1 MSLSSSC
8 ESHPTARQ
16 KVIILGGGPNR
27 IGQGIEFDYCCVHAV
42 MALRESGYEAIMIN
56 CNPETV
62 STDYD
67 TSDRLYFEPLTAEDV
82 IEIVRVEQRNGT
94 LLGVMVQFGGQTPLR
109 LANALQE
116 ARIPILGT
124 SPDAIDLAEDRER
137 FQVLMQDLKLKQ
149 PANGLAR
156 SGEEAEKIAERI
168 GYPVVIRPSYVLGGR
183 AMEIV
188 HDIEALRCYIEK
200 AVHVSGN
207 SPVLIDH
214 YLQDAIEVDVDV
226 VADKDAVFVAGIME
240 QIEEAGVHSG
250 DSDCVLP
257 PHSLPNDTVAEISRQ
272 AEVLARAIGVVGLMN
287 VQFAVKDGDVYI
299 LEVNP
304 RASRTVP
311 FVAKAIGVPIA
322 KFAARVMVGQK
333 LADLVRDAKQKP
345 SKSLAVKT
353 PVFPFARFPGVDIV
367 LGPEMRSTGEVMGL
381 DQDFGRAF
389 AKAQMGAGVKLPLK
403 GTCFMSVKDRDKA
416 AAIPLARRLV
426 HLGFHIVATGGTA
439 SALQEAGL
447 PVKRIN
453 KVFEGQPHGVDA
465 LINGD
470 IQLMINTTTTSGK
483 QILADSFSLRR
494 TALMQNIPHYT
505 TMPGARAVVEAI
517 AALQTGTLDV
527 MSLQDYLKG

>member
-1 MSLSSSC
+1 MSFNADKKREHESAAESALADKDYAKAFFHTAKAAEFGLKLAEQSAGKIARRYVEDAYELIDIADQLQTKARTQDQKSLARVLKETAGTADGKAEMAWQLQEKPTEKLADVAGLS
-8 ESHPTARQ
+8 
-16 KVIILGGGPNR
+16 
-27 IGQGIEFDYCCVHAV
+27 
-42 MALRESGYEAIMIN
+42 
-56 CNPETV
+56 
-62 STDYD
+62 
-67 TSDRLYFEPLTAEDV
+67 DV
-82 IEIVRVEQRNGT
+82 KE
-94 LLGVMVQFGGQTPLR
+94 
-109 LANALQE
+109 ALQE
-116 ARIPILGT
+116 KVIL
-124 SPDAIDLAEDRER
+124 PFQKPEVYQR
-137 FQVLMQDLKLKQ
+137 FK
-149 PANGLAR
+149 AR
-156 SGEEAEKIAERI
+156 SG
-168 GYPVVIRPSYVLGGR
+168 
-183 AMEIV
+183 
-188 HDIEALRCYIEK
+188 
-200 AVHVSGN
+200 
-207 SPVLIDH
+207 
-214 YLQDAIEVDVDV
+214 
-226 VADKDAVFVAGIME
+226 
-240 QIEEAGVHSG
+240 AGVLMYG
-250 DSDCVLP
+250 P
-257 PHSLPNDTVAEISRQ
+257 PGNGKT
-272 AEVLARAIGVVGLMN
+272 
-287 VQFAVKDGDVYI
+287 
-299 LEVNP
+299 
-304 RASRTVP
+304 

-367 LGPEMRSTGEVMGL
+367 LGPEMRSTWEVMGL